1 MKLGV
6 ILAGLAGL
14 ALAVFF
20 VVHIGFAAVVAAVM
34 SVGWSGFALLCLYQ
48 LATFVILGAAW
59 FVLTP
64 EAGLWSFVWGRVVR
78 DAAGEVLPFSQLGG
92 ILIGV
97 RALILRG
104 IAAPSAFASAIV
116 DVTTEM
122 MAQIVFT
129 LLGVALFVAHST
141 HALPAATVSGIVF
154 VLAGSVA
161 FVVMQRRGIALAG
174 TLAERFLPAVA
185 RQTHAFHEAVS
196 AIYRHPARLAAS
208 AAIHLAGWIASAG
221 ATWLSVR
228 LIGGHIGI
236 AGALAV
242 ESILCAL
249 RSAAVVVPGALGVQE
264 AGYAMLMPLFG
275 LTPDIGL
282 AVSLLKRAREIAIG
296 APVLLF
302 WQSLEGRRAFAGP
315 DS

>member
-14 ALAVFF
+14 ALAVYFIL
-20 VVHIGFAAVVAAVM
+20 HAGFGSVVAAVT

-48 LATFVILGAAW
+48 LATFVVLGTAW
-59 FVLTP
+59 FVLMP
-64 EAGLWSFVWGRVVR
+64 EGRFWSFVWGRVVR
-78 DAAGEVLPFSQLGG
+78 DAACEVLPFSQLGG

-104 IAAPSAFASAIV
+104 IAAPQAFASAIV

-129 LLGVALFVAHST
+129 LIGVALFLAHST

-154 VLAGSVA
+154 VLAGGFA
-161 FVVMQRRGIALAG
+161 FVVLQRKGIALAG

-185 RQTHAFHEAVS
+185 RQTRAFHAAVS
-196 AIYRHPARLAAS
+196 GIYEHPARLAAS
-208 AAIHLAGWIASAG
+208 AAIHLIGWIASG
-221 ATWLSVR
+221 VATWISVR
-228 LIGGHIGI
+228 LIGGKIGI
-236 AGALAV
+236 ENAVAV

-302 WQSLEGRRAFAGP
+302 WQGLEGRRAFAAP
-315 DS
+315 DA

>member
-14 ALAVFF
+14 ALALWFI
-20 VVHIGFAAVVAAVM
+20 VHAGFGSVLAAVSAA
-34 SVGWSGFALLCLYQ
+34 GWSGFAILCLYQ
-48 LATFVILGAAW
+48 LATFVVLGSAW
-59 FVLTP
+59 FALMP
-64 EAGLWSFVWGRVVR
+64 DARFWSFVWGRVVR

-92 ILIGV
+92 IFFGV
-97 RALILRG
+97 RALVLRG
-104 IAAPSAFASAIV
+104 IAAPKAFASAIV

-129 LLGVALFVAHST
+129 LIGIALFLAHST

-154 VLAGSVA
+154 VLAGSLLFVA
-161 FVVMQRRGIALAG
+161 LQRKGIALAG

-185 RQTHAFHEAVS
+185 RQTRAFDAAVS
-196 AIYRHPARLAAS
+196 GIYAHPARLASSAS
-208 AAIHLAGWIASAG
+208 IHLAGWIASAG

-228 LIGGHIGI
+228 LIGGHITVT
-236 AGALAV
+236 GALAV

-296 APVLLF
+296 APVLLA
-302 WQSLEGRRAFAGP
+302 WQGLEGRRAFAAP
-315 DS
+315 ES

>member
-1 MKLGV
+1 MRLGV

-14 ALAVFF
+14 ALAVYFI
-20 VVHIGFAAVVAAVM
+20 VHTGFASVVAAVTA
-34 SVGWSGFALLCLYQ
+34 VGWSGFAILCLYQ
-48 LATFVILGAAW
+48 LATFVVLGAAW
-59 FVLTP
+59 FVLMP
-64 EAGLWSFVWGRVVR
+64 EAGFGSFVWGRVVR

-92 ILIGV
+92 ILFGV

-104 IAAPSAFASAIV
+104 VAAPLAFASAIV

-161 FVVMQRRGIALAG
+161 FVVLQRRGIALAG

-185 RQTHAFHEAVS
+185 RQTRAFHDAVS
-196 AIYRHPARLAAS
+196 AIYAHPARLAAS
-208 AAIHLAGWIASAG
+208 AAIHLAGWIASG
-221 ATWLSVR
+221 IATWLSVR
-228 LIGGHIGI
+228 LIGDKITFADAI
-236 AGALAV
+236 AV

-275 LTPDIGL
+275 LPPDIGL

-302 WQSLEGRRAFAGP
+302 WQGLEGRRAFAGP